1 MTHLKVDCQIQ
12 QKIKKLS
19 DTIEGLEIMLEQK
32 EHRIEELEAE
42 VRPRKNLIQWNL
54 RMKHMLGQGVL
65 SFIIERFPL
74 F

>member
-42 VRPRKNLIQWNL
+42 VRPRNLIQWNL
-54 RMKHMLGQGVL
+54 RMKDMLGQGVL
-65 SFIIERFPL
+65 SFIERFPL
-74 F
+74 FGG